1 MGTPVESYSATPF
14 TVSSIIGTTLTTSS
28 SPPLVAGMNIYGIGI
43 SIETTIV
50 SGSGDSWIV
59 SISQTVDTTIT
70 GYYQSNSF
78 SIVSISGNI
87 MTTSGNP
94 NLGYGWF
101 QV

>member
-1 MGTPVESYSATPF
+1 MTSIESYLATPF
-14 TVSSIIGTTLTTSS
+14 TVSSIVGTTLTTSS

-43 SIETTIV
+43 TIV

-59 SISQTVDTTIT
+59 SISQTVETTIT

-87 MTTSGNP
+87 MTTSGNS